1 MTDKYEAYDLKLIE
15 LIKNGCCEY
24 GSLSRRLQAE
34 NEAIKP
40 GFDSARVTD
49 RRLQALR
56 KRGLIFFHGGK
67 WYAKNKAFHG

>member
-1 MTDKYEAYDLKLIE
+1 MKPDYTAYDAKLID
-15 LIKNGCCEY
+15 LIRNGCKEY

-40 GFDSARVTD
+40 GLDSARVTD

-56 KRGLIFFHGGK
+56 KKGSIFFHGGK
-67 WYAKNKAFHG
+67 WHIETKRISR